1 MKKLILLSSLLVTTN
16 FIKAEIKPCISI
28 NTDNVQLVL
37 KVKEDGRLYQTYLG
51 EKLNDKVN
59 LNNLDM
65 PRGTVS
71 SVCTNG
77 NEVYP
82 VMGTED
88 YFDPALEVRH
98 SDGNPTSF
106 LKYDSH
112 TEKSIEGG
120 KETIIFLK
128 DYLYPVNVNIHY
140 VAYPEED
147 IIKQWTEIFHDES
160 EPILLNRYASS
171 MLYLESD
178 DYYLTEFSGNW
189 AKEMHMSESPLTY
202 GKKVID
208 SKLGTRTAMLTQ
220 PFFELS
226 LGNPI
231 QENSGETILGTLGW
245 TGNFSFTF
253 EVDNNNQ
260 LRIISGI
267 NPSASAYL
275 LEKGEKFVTPEFIFT
290 FSPEGVGQ
298 ASRNFQKWALKHSLY
313 KGEEDRLTLLNNW
326 ENTFFDFD
334 EEKLT
339 ELFGEAKDLGVDMFL
354 LDDGWFG
361 NKYPRSGDNAG
372 LGDWEVTNSKLPNG
386 IPYLV
391 KKAKDTGVEF
401 GIWIEPEMVNPKSEL
416 AEQHPEWI
424 FKIPDREPY
433 YFRNQ
438 LVLDLTNPEVQ
449 DFVFGIV
456 DTLMTNNPGLNYFKW
471 DCNSPITN
479 IYSQYLKDRQGNLYV
494 DYVRGLYNVLDRI
507 KEKYPDLE
515 MMLCSGGGGRCDFE
529 ALKYFTEFW
538 CSDNTDPI
546 ERLYIQ
552 WGFSQFMPSKSM
564 CAHVTNW
571 NKDASVKFRV
581 DVAFPC
587 KLGFDIDLKG
597 MDKEDRQYCTNLV
610 KEYNRLKP
618 VIYSPDLYRLVSP
631 YETKHC
637 VLERV
642 SETKDHAI
650 LAIYDMH
657 PDFNEQL
664 LPTRLQ
670 GLDPDAE
677 YKIEEICLMPGEKS
691 NFAFDGR
698 VFSGDYLMKIG
709 LNLIGG
715 KDMDSHIVELTKI

>member
-1 MKKLILLSSLLVTTN
+1 MKKLILLSSLLVITN

-59 LNNLDM
+59 LINLDM

-88 YFDPALEVRH
+88 YFDPALEIRH

-112 TEKSIEGG
+112 TEKSIDGG

-128 DYLYPVNVNIHY
+128 DYLYPVSVNIHY

-290 FSPEGVGQ
+290 YSPEGVGQ

-597 MDKEDRQYCTNLV
+597 MNKEDRQYCTNVV

-631 YETKHC
+631 YKTKHC

-642 SETKDHAI
+642 SEKKDHAI

-698 VFSGDYLMKIG
+698 VFSGDYLMKVG

>member
-1 MKKLILLSSLLVTTN
+1 MKKLILLSSLLLITN

-691 NFAFDGR
+691 NFTFDGR
-698 VFSGDYLMKIG
+698 VFSGDYLMKVG

>member
-1 MKKLILLSSLLVTTN
+1 MKKLILLSSLLVITN
-16 FIKAEIKPCISI
+16 FIKAEIKPSISI

-59 LNNLDM
+59 LYNLEM

-112 TEKSIEGG
+112 TEKSIDGG
-120 KETIIFLK
+120 RETIIFLK
-128 DYLYPVNVNIHY
+128 DHLYPVNVNIHY

-147 IIKQWTEIFHDES
+147 IIKQWAEIFHDES

-290 FSPEGVGQ
+290 FSPVGVGQ

-313 KGEEDRLTLLNNW
+313 KGDEDRLTLLNNW

-361 NKYPRSGDNAG
+361 NKYPRRGDNAG

-581 DVAFPC
+581 DVTFPC

-597 MDKEDRQYCTNLV
+597 MNKEDRQYCTNVV

-631 YETKHC
+631 YKTKHC

-642 SETKDHAI
+642 SEKKDHAI

-677 YKIEEICLMPGEKS
+677 YKIEEICLMQGEKS
-691 NFAFDGR
+691 NFAFDGK
-698 VFSGDYLMKIG
+698 VFSGDYLMKVG
-709 LNLIGG
+709 LNLLGG

>member
-1 MKKLILLSSLLVTTN
+1 MKNLLILLVSYFCLISTV
-16 FIKAEIKPCISI
+16 KAHYISI
-28 NTDNVQLVL
+28 DTDQFQLVL
-37 KVKEDGRLYQTYLG
+37 KVKDDGRLYQTYLG
-51 EKLNDKVN
+51 EKLNPKVA
-59 LNNLDM
+59 LSDLDM
-65 PRGTVS
+65 PRGSVS

-82 VMGTED
+82 VLGTED
-88 YFDPALEVRH
+88 YYAPALEIKH
-98 SDGNPTSF
+98 ADGNPTSI
-106 LKYDSH
+106 LKYVSH
-112 TEKSIEGG
+112 SQDKFEDCEK
-120 KETIIFLK
+120 TVIILK
-128 DYLYPVNVNIHY
+128 DDIYPLEVKLYYI
-140 VAYPEED
+140 AYPEEN
-147 IIKQWTEIFHDES
+147 IVKQWSEITHQEDNPVF
-160 EPILLNRYASS
+160 LVQYASS
-171 MLYLESD
+171 MIYLESD
-178 DYYLTEFSGNW
+178 KYYLTEFNGNW
-189 AKEMHMSESPLTY
+189 AKEMHMSQIPLSY
-202 GKKVID
+202 GKKIVD
-208 SKLGTRTAMLTQ
+208 SRLGARTAMFTQ
-220 PFFELS
+220 PFFEIS
-226 LGNPI
+226 LQNPI
-231 QENSGETILGTLGW
+231 QENSGETLLGTLGW
-245 TGNFSFTF
+245 TGNFRFTF
-253 EVDNNNQ
+253 EIDNNNQ

-267 NPSASAYL
+267 NPEGSNFSLNAN
-275 LEKGEKFVTPEFIFT
+275 EIFKTPEFIFT
-290 FSPEGVGQ
+290 LSQNGAGEG
-298 ASRNFQKWALKHSLY
+298 SRNFQKWALKHSLN

-339 ELFGEAKDLGVDMFL
+339 GLLGEAKDLGVDMFL

-372 LGDWEVTNSKLPNG
+372 LGDWEVTHSKLPNG

-391 KKAKDTGVEF
+391 KKAKDTEVEF

-424 FKIPDREPY
+424 FKLPNREPY

-449 DFVFGIV
+449 DFVLGIV

-479 IYSQYLKDRQGNLYV
+479 IYSQYLKEKQGNLYV
-494 DYVRGLYNVLDRI
+494 DYVRGLYKVLDRI

-546 ERLYIQ
+546 ERIYIQ
-552 WGFSQFMPSKSM
+552 WGFSQFMPAKAM

-571 NKDASVKFRV
+571 NREASVKFRV

-587 KLGFDIDLKG
+587 KLGFDIDMEG
-597 MDKEDRQYCTNLV
+597 MSEVERNYCKEAV

-618 VIYSPDLYRLVSP
+618 LIFSPNLYRLLSP

-637 VLERV
+637 VLEKV
-642 SETKDHAI
+642 SDDKGHAI
-650 LAIYDMH
+650 LMVYDLH

-670 GLDPDAE
+670 NLDPASRYE
-677 YKIEEICLMPGEKS
+677 VKEICLMPGNESEYLFNNKIY
-691 NFAFDGR
+691 N
-698 VFSGDYLMKIG
+698 GDYLMKVG

-715 KDMDSHIVELTKI
+715 KDMDSHILEIRKI